1 MIEKTF
7 TKSTFNFGQCKIGDF
22 ASTAISE
29 QTCEAPKSKPNRSWQ
44 GYVHTWLCLQLLHA
58 TPTEER
64 QVDMTVIINQYQQ
77 ILLALTGKKS
87 TELPVIV
94 EGVAVLSK
102 ILDVSRASELK
113 AALAK
118 NGMIEC
124 LMSVLTGCQV

>member
-1 MIEKTF
+1 
-7 TKSTFNFGQCKIGDF
+7 
-22 ASTAISE
+22 
-29 QTCEAPKSKPNRSWQ
+29 
-44 GYVHTWLCLQLLHA
+44 
-58 TPTEER
+58 
-64 QVDMTVIINQYQQ
+64 MTVIINQYQQ

-124 LMSVLTGCQV
+124 LMSVLTGCQVYRLNVFWLLVLPNEINQGGKFRFLCTLVGS

>member
-1 MIEKTF
+1 MKRD
-7 TKSTFNFGQCKIGDF
+7 CD
-22 ASTAISE
+22 
-29 QTCEAPKSKPNRSWQ
+29 
-44 GYVHTWLCLQLLHA
+44 HTWLCLKLLHA

-64 QVDMTVIINQYQQ
+64 QVDMTVIVNQYQQ

-124 LMSVLTGCQV
+124 LMSVLNGCQVYRVKQSQTSVFWLFSPNEINQGGKFRFLCTLVGS